1 MQSYTRLITA
11 LFSAQSSIA
20 HAQAWDLFTHM
31 RYVAHPTPDALLYT
45 LMIRACASSLMFSSE
60 PERAL
65 DLWTEM
71 TADRNIRPSAGAYTA
86 VILACARS
94 GSKTYIHEAFRL
106 AKEMLDS
113 HRDASG
119 RSAFKPNGK
128 IFSAL
133 LEGAKRIGDLTRTR
147 WILAE
152 MVSGNDRDPDSDF
165 VDAEVT
171 EEVMMHVF
179 HAYAAYKVP
188 FRRAAAVLVD
198 NTMPLKPLVDSM
210 SESLTSPDVGLL
222 QEQKPQ
228 DSVPIPTTTPSFSH
242 LPPQSRSEV
251 IGEVRTLFMRIL
263 DDIREETFHGNPDT
277 LPFSK
282 VKLTPRLLN
291 SYLSVHYAHAPFKDA
306 CILFR
311 KVFEDHGVPRNV
323 RSYVEA
329 LERCGNARRGQERVA
344 ALQLAEEIW
353 RQWQDLEKGECNDN
367 MGPNRA
373 RMIERANVAMIR
385 VWTL

>member
-71 TADRNIRPSAGAYTA
+71 TADRNIRPSTGAYTA

-119 RSAFKPNGK
+119 RSAFKPDGK
-128 IFSAL
+128 TFSAL
-133 LEGAKRIGDLTRTR
+133 LEGAKRIGDLVRTR

-152 MVSGNDRDPDSDF
+152 MVRGNDRDPDSNF

-179 HAYAAYKVP
+179 HAYAAYKIP
-188 FRRAAAVLVD
+188 FRRAAVVLVD
-198 NTMPLKPLVDSM
+198 NKDATPLKPSMDS
-210 SESLTSPDVGLL
+210 TPDVEPL

-228 DSVPIPTTTPSFSH
+228 DSVPTHTTAPSFSH

-251 IGEVRTLFMRIL
+251 ISEVRTLFMRIL
-263 DDIREETFHGNPDT
+263 NDIREETFHGNRGA
-277 LPFSK
+277 LLFSK
-282 VKLTPRLLN
+282 VKVTPRLLN
-291 SYLSVHYAHAPFKDA
+291 SYLSVHYAHAPFEDA
-306 CILFR
+306 CILF
-311 KVFEDHGVPRNV
+311 KNIFEDHGVPRNV

-344 ALQLAEEIW
+344 ALQFAEEIW
-353 RQWQDLEKGECNDN
+353 RHWQDLERGERNDN
-367 MGPNRA
+367 TGPNRA